1 MGSVE
6 PNFKHFFI
14 CQWFEDTES
23 LCQRV
28 LKLKRMKTKKATKF
42 RSNLKYLTSFFLEK
56 GKDIKGLIKNNFVG
70 HIPIKFTLTN
80 THSSQRLCPI
90 VIANYINGYFS
101 SFRQSEN
108 IQSEINFHHKFLR
121 VSPLLVLGSKCMMRE
136 RLKIQIKIS
145 SLA

>member
-6 PNFKHFFI
+6 PNFKNFFI

-23 LCQRV
+23 MCQRV

-42 RSNLKYLTSFFLEK
+42 RSNLKYLKSFFLEK
-56 GKDIKGLIKNNFVG
+56 GKGIKGIINNNFQHRNVTFVG

-101 SFRQSEN
+101 RFRQSES
-108 IQSEINFHHKFLR
+108 IQSEINFHPKLLR
-121 VSPLLVLGSKCMMRE
+121 VSPYTCLTRY
-136 RLKIQIKIS
+136 KIV
-145 SLA
+145 SLNL